1 MSHARI
7 GIYRL
12 NGDEQATREVVR
24 RAEEGLLPIFRR
36 HSGFIDYELILSGE
50 TLISVSNWRTLEHA
64 NASVLE
70 AAAWVLE
77 NLSDEVALIDNYV
90 GKVALSSRE

>member
-1 MSHARI
+1 MPHARI

-12 NGDEQATREVVR
+12 SGGDEAARDVVR
-24 RAEEGLLPIFRR
+24 RAKEGLLPLFRR
-36 HSGFIDYELILSGE
+36 HSGFIDYELIHSGD
-50 TLISVSNWRTLEHA
+50 TLISVSNWRTLEPA

-90 GKVALSSRE
+90 GKVVLSSRE

>member
-1 MSHARI
+1 MSYARI

-12 NGDEQATREVVR
+12 NGGDEAAREVVR
-24 RAEEGLLPIFRR
+24 RAERGLLPIFRR
-36 HSGFIDYELILSGE
+36 HSGFIDYELIRSGDM
-50 TLISVSNWRTLEHA
+50 LISVSNWQTLEHA

-77 NLSDEVALIDNYV
+77 NLADEVVLIDNYV

>member
-1 MSHARI
+1 VSHARI

-12 NGDEQATREVVR
+12 NGDDVAAREVVR
-24 RAEEGLLPIFRR
+24 RAREGLLPLFRR
-36 HSGFIDYELILSGE
+36 HAGFIDYELILSGD
-50 TLISVSNWRTLEHA
+50 TLISVSNWQTLGHA

-77 NLSDEVALIDNYV
+77 NLSDEVALLDNYV
-90 GKVALSSRE
+90 GKVALTSRE

>member
-1 MSHARI
+1 VSYARI

-12 NGDEQATREVVR
+12 NGSDEVAREIVR
-24 RAEEGLLPIFRR
+24 RAEQGLLPIFRR
-36 HSGFIDYELILSGE
+36 HSGFIDYELIHSGD

-77 NLSDEVALIDNYV
+77 NLADEVALLDNYV

>member
-12 NGDEQATREVVR
+12 NGDGEAAQEIVR
-24 RAEEGLLPIFRR
+24 RAEKGLLPIFRR
-36 HSGFIDYELILSGE
+36 HSGFIDYELIRSGDF
-50 TLISVSNWRTLEHA
+50 LISVSNWQTLEHA

-77 NLSDEVALIDNYV
+77 NLADEVVLLDNYV

>member
-12 NGDEQATREVVR
+12 NGGDGATREVLR
-24 RAEEGLLPIFRR
+24 RAKEGLLPLFRR
-36 HSGFIDYELILSGE
+36 HSGFIDYEVILSGD
-50 TLISVSNWRTLEHA
+50 TLISVSNWQTLDHA
-64 NASVLE
+64 NAAVLE

-77 NLSDEVALIDNYV
+77 NLNDEVALLDNYV
-90 GKVALSSRE
+90 GTVALSSRD

>member
-12 NGDEQATREVVR
+12 NGGDEVAQEVMR
-24 RAEEGLLPIFRR
+24 RAEKGLLPLFRR
-36 HSGFIDYELILSGE
+36 HTGFIDYELILSGE
-50 TLISVSNWRTLEHA
+50 TLISVSNWRTLDHA

-77 NLSDEVALIDNYV
+77 NLSDEVALLDNYV

>member
-12 NGDEQATREVVR
+12 NGGDAAAHEVFR
-24 RAEEGLLPIFRR
+24 RAERGLLPLFRR
-36 HSGFIDYELILSGE
+36 HSGFIDYELVRSGD

-77 NLSDEVALIDNYV
+77 NLGDEVVLIDNYV